1 MYSQVWQVLTA
12 PDTYSQVW
20 QVLIGIYRGDLL
32 AIPYQISHNEIY
44 YQSER
49 RTEPLMEW
57 EQIHAQ
63 QEKGKWHGLL
73 EVLQKTLPSKNHNA
87 WGPVT
92 ATNKWTQPSC
102 ESN

>member
-1 MYSQVWQVLTA
+1 
-12 PDTYSQVW
+12 
-20 QVLIGIYRGDLL
+20 
-32 AIPYQISHNEIY
+32 
-44 YQSER
+44 
-49 RTEPLMEW
+49 MEW